1 VPVRLPIAVKFFLT
15 YFLITGTAL
24 AFAGI
29 AGYLQFKRYAVD
41 EADVSL
47 QRQARLV
54 SEMFRPLL
62 SAPKPDRGRIAALGD
77 SIGKDLD
84 TRVTVILPDGT
95 VAADSAVGSKGVGAL
110 ENHADH
116 PEVRDAL
123 SGGTGVSFRRSIS
136 VRREQ
141 RYCALPVVSDGRIV
155 GVARAAVPV
164 TFLNARLARV
174 RTITWGTGIAAFLLM
189 IAGTAFLAR
198 RVTGPI
204 DEIRAAAE
212 DLASGDLRRRV
223 RVRTGDE
230 LETMAASLN
239 RTASRLEGTIGRL
252 DEEKARLSTLIDNL
266 SEGVVLV
273 AADRTVRM
281 MNRDAARLLGLSA
294 PLKEGEPYGRATRH
308 PEILRFIDAR
318 RRGESLPPADVFV
331 HLPAGDRIVRLAA
344 TAVRRG
350 TGEEPDL
357 LVTLRDVTD
366 EVSLSR
372 VKSDF
377 VSNASHE
384 LKTPLTNIRGY
395 LEAAQDALR
404 EGAPVDPSFLA
415 VAHANAIR
423 MERLI
428 DDLLELSRAESGGA
442 PLAIEDARLA
452 AFIDRVAALHRHAAE
467 KAGKTLSV
475 RVEDAPLTADV
486 RQLTLA
492 LSNLVDNA
500 IKHGIDRGKIA
511 LSGRPEGE
519 AVVIE
524 VSDDGPGI
532 PAEHLP
538 RIFERFYRV
547 DKGRSRELGGTGLG
561 LAIARHVVDAHGG
574 TIRAES
580 RVGVGTRIVMR
591 IPAKRPIPG

>member
-1 VPVRLPIAVKFFLT
+1 MRRPIAVKFFLT
-15 YFLITGTAL
+15 YFLITWTAL

-29 AGYLQFKRYAVD
+29 AGYVQFKRYAVD

-54 SEMFRPLL
+54 AEMFRPLL
-62 SAPKPDRGRIAALGD
+62 SAPKPDLGRIAALGD

-95 VAADSAVGSKGVGAL
+95 VAADSAVGTAGLSAL

-116 PEVRDAL
+116 PEVREAL

-136 VRREQ
+136 VRKEQ
-141 RYCALPVVSDGRIV
+141 RYCAVPIVSGGRIV
-155 GVARAAVPV
+155 GVARASVPV
-164 TFLNARLARV
+164 TFLAARLDRV

-189 IAGTAFLAR
+189 IAGTAVLAR

-204 DEIRAAAE
+204 DEIRATAE

-223 RVRTGDE
+223 HVRTGDE
-230 LETMAASLN
+230 LETLAASLN

-252 DEEKARLSTLIDNL
+252 DGEKARLSTLIENL
-266 SEGVVLV
+266 SEGVAVI
-273 AADRTVRM
+273 AADRTVRL
-281 MNRDAARLLGLSA
+281 MNRDAARLLGLPA
-294 PLKEGEPYGRATRH
+294 PLKEGEPFRGATRH
-308 PEILRFIDAR
+308 PEILRFMESR
-318 RRGESLPPADVFV
+318 RRGETVPAADVVV
-331 HLPAGDRIVRLAA
+331 HLPGGDRVVRLAA
-344 TAVRRG
+344 TAVRG
-350 TGEEPDL
+350 GAGEEPDL

-377 VSNASHE
+377 ASNASHE

-395 LEAAQDALR
+395 LEAAQDALK

-415 VAHANAIR
+415 VAHANALR

-428 DDLLELSRAESGGA
+428 DDLLDLSRAESGGA
-442 PLAIEDARLA
+442 PLAIEDTRLA
-452 AFIDRVAALHRHAAE
+452 PFIDRVAALHRPAAQ

-475 RVEDAPLTADV
+475 RAEDAPIAADV
-486 RQLTLA
+486 RQLALA

-500 IKHGIDRGKIA
+500 IKHGIDGGKIA
-511 LSGRPEGE
+511 LSARPEGE
-519 AVVIE
+519 AVVFE
-524 VSDDGPGI
+524 VIDDGPGI

-547 DKGRSRELGGTGLG
+547 DKGRSRDLGGTGLG
-561 LAIARHVVDAHGG
+561 LSIAKHVVDAHGG

-580 RVGVGTRIVMR
+580 RVGVGTRFIV
-591 IPAKRPIPG
+591 KIPGRRPVPG